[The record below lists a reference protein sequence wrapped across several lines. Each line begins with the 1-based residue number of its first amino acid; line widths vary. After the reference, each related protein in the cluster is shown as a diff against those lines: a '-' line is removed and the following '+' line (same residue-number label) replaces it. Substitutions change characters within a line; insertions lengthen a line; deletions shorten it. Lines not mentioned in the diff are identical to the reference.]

1 MMGSLGLAPSP
12 RPGAGKWRGTRS
24 PGSPAVTRRRNG
36 RDGRASPRRGEGER
50 VVRVLHG
57 RTLSRPRLYRTG
69 RDGFAPAT
77 AEQPPGSCG
86 PSPEHSRGADSS
98 PENPTDRDPCGSGVQ
113 PHLCP
118 LRHTQPPGNPG
129 SRETERER
137 ADSLRGDGSTAA
149 AVIRRECAGRTVPAR
164 AQRGRQATRG
174 ARSLLRP
181 PRFAARGQSRTQ
193 LSPLQSCPLP
203 STSSA
208 PTQNFGRCA
217 EKPFLYSIYFCDISQ
232 SQFLTF

>member
-1 MMGSLGLAPSP
+1 MSACST
-12 RPGAGKWRGTRS
+12 AARS
-24 PGSPAVTRRRNG
+24 PGRGSTALGGTGSHLLQPSSLREAVAQAQSTAEGLTPARRTPPTGTPVDPVSNRICVPS
-36 RDGRASPRRGEGER
+36 D
-50 VVRVLHG
+50 
-57 RTLSRPRLYRTG
+57 TLSHL
-69 RDGFAPAT
+69 AT
-77 AEQPPGSCG
+77 Q
-86 PSPEHSRGADSS
+86 
-98 PENPTDRDPCGSGVQ
+98 DRERQ
-113 PHLCP
+113 
-118 LRHTQPPGNPG
+118 R
-129 SRETERER
+129 ERER

-149 AVIRRECAGRTVPAR
+149 AAIRRECAGRTVPAR